1 MTDQPILNEALLSPP
16 TLGDE
21 FAGLVAEVSDATIV
35 GLDPLEVGR
44 MLLVRHPA
52 DWTVSQFDTHQM
64 AERPMWPALVT
75 QHASVASFCSY
86 VTRHKGAATTVWLAS
101 GTVHLGATVAI
112 AEAILDDLSPD
123 DELVARRAHRARLLL
138 QPTEAA
144 VRWAKALDG
153 RVMSQADFVDLAI
166 DGIAEIASP
175 AGADLRDVVRDLQA
189 TRTSAARSVV
199 PTGGS
204 YRVEFSENVDLVAG
218 PGANL
223 ALPDRIE
230 IIVKPWRG
238 LDHAIQLTV
247 RVRPNVNDSGRVTFT
262 LSCAQVADEMADS
275 ARRVGALIG
284 EATSIEPYETPS
296 IS

>member
-1 MTDQPILNEALLSPP
+1 M
-16 TLGDE
+16 
-21 FAGLVAEVSDATIV
+21 
-35 GLDPLEVGR
+35 
-44 MLLVRHPA
+44 
-52 DWTVSQFDTHQM
+52 SQFDTHQM
-64 AERPMWPALVT
+64 AGDRCGPALVT

-112 AEAILDDLSPD
+112 AEAILDDLSPTTSWSPAAPTRPPA
-123 DELVARRAHRARLLL
+123 VAADR
-138 QPTEAA
+138 AA

-199 PTGGS
+199 PDRRFVPG
-204 YRVEFSENVDLVAG
+204 RVLRERRPRGRA
-218 PGANL
+218 PGQP

-230 IIVKPWRG
+230 IIV
-238 LDHAIQLTV
+238 A
-247 RVRPNVNDSGRVTFT
+247 
-262 LSCAQVADEMADS
+262 VAAAS
-275 ARRVGALIG
+275 
-284 EATSIEPYETPS
+284 TTPS
-296 IS
+296 S